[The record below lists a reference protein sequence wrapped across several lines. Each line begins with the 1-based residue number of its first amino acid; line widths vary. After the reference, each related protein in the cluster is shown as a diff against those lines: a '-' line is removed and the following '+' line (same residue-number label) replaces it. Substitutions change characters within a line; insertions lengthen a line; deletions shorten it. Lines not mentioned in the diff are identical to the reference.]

1 MLNSAIIGDFMLFDG
16 FRFINEQYT
25 KSMTSYRLIQ
35 KWEAFT
41 LPHSHFSWNYT
52 NFHLVFCHIAQ
63 ITGFAQLMWQ
73 GTEEQAAERHAFFFA
88 CITTSTGPILGPT
101 PIEMVEKGERRFY
114 PFIPSLWI
122 SLLDFNSAC
131 IWTTRLNS
139 LPHFNFYYILLQY
152 ILSQNESQR
161 EKWCKLNC
169 AVKCDFLHVL
179 HTYKIK
185 RERTHSPQ

>member
-73 GTEEQAAERHAFFFA
+73 GTEEQAAERHAFFFCMHHNIYWA
-88 CITTSTGPILGPT
+88 HPGANPHWDGRKRRKTFLPIHSFPVDKPT
-101 PIEMVEKGERRFY
+101 RFQFSMHMNY
-114 PFIPSLWI
+114 M
-122 SLLDFNSAC
+122 
-131 IWTTRLNS
+131 T
-139 LPHFNFYYILLQY
+139 
-152 ILSQNESQR
+152 
-161 EKWCKLNC
+161 
-169 AVKCDFLHVL
+169 
-179 HTYKIK
+179 
-185 RERTHSPQ
+185 